1 MHILNFKKDCN
12 GGQWLLLFYYL
23 GKKKWEEEEEFDKV
37 NLQCL
42 SHHSKLMAL
51 HISMDQLMQTRAL
64 EGLQK
69 KNK

>member
-1 MHILNFKKDCN
+1 MAAFV
-12 GGQWLLLFYYL
+12 LLFKE
-23 GKKKWEEEEEFDKV
+23 KKKWEEEDEEFDKV

-69 KNK
+69 KKKKITQSK